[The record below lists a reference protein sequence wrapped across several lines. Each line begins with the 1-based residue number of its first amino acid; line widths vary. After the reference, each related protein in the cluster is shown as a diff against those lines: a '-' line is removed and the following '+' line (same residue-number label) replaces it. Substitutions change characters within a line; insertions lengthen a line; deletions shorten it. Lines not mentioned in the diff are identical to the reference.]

1 MNNVPIINKISDYLK
16 EDVVPFSMPG
26 HKMGR
31 AFNDELK
38 SILLEGDLT
47 EVEGLDNLHNPEG
60 IIKDAQDKLTRLYK
74 SKQSY
79 FLINGSTCGNLI
91 MVFSA
96 FNEGDKV
103 LVERNCHRSI
113 MNGVILRKLEPIFI
127 KNKYDKKLKAP
138 IGIDLDSLDEL
149 LKVENNIK
157 GIILTYPN
165 YYGIG
170 LGIENIIK
178 LCKERNIK
186 VLIDSAHGAHYGFN
200 KKLPKSPQELGADMV
215 IMSAHKTLPSLT
227 QTSYLHVNNLKYI
240 GNVEFYKGIFMSTSP
255 SYMLMMSLDYAR
267 NYLENYGENDYN
279 KLIKIIKEFRGKI
292 KDISYLNIVDKEFIC
307 ENCED
312 DKNKACSRCNLQYDF
327 SRIVINLKYGYNG
340 NKLLKYLR
348 ENRIQ
353 CEMSDN
359 KNIVLIPTPFNKKED
374 FDILYK
380 VLLNC
385 DVEMIKSKEQ
395 NFYNIDIPKRKF
407 MPYEIIGKESEE
419 VCLSD
424 SLGRVVFENIIP
436 YPPGVPILVSG
447 EIIEQEHIKYIENY
461 INEGTNIIGVNN
473 HYIKVIK
480 SDDKV

>member
-1 MNNVPIINKISDYLK
+1 MK
-16 EDVVPFSMPG
+16 
-26 HKMGR
+26 
-31 AFNDELK
+31 FNDEF
-38 SILLEGDLT
+38 
-47 EVEGLDNLHNPEG
+47 
-60 IIKDAQDKLTRLYK
+60 DK
-74 SKQSY
+74 
-79 FLINGSTCGNLI
+79 
-91 MVFSA
+91 
-96 FNEGDKV
+96 
-103 LVERNCHRSI
+103 
-113 MNGVILRKLEPIFI
+113 
-127 KNKYDKKLKAP
+127 
-138 IGIDLDSLDEL
+138 
-149 LKVENNIK
+149 
-157 GIILTYPN
+157 
-165 YYGIG
+165 
-170 LGIENIIK
+170 
-178 LCKERNIK
+178 
-186 VLIDSAHGAHYGFN
+186 
-200 KKLPKSPQELGADMV
+200 
-215 IMSAHKTLPSLT
+215 
-227 QTSYLHVNNLKYI
+227 
-240 GNVEFYKGIFMSTSP
+240 
-255 SYMLMMSLDYAR
+255 
-267 NYLENYGENDYN
+267 
-279 KLIKIIKEFRGKI
+279 
-292 KDISYLNIVDKEFIC
+292 
-307 ENCED
+307 
-312 DKNKACSRCNLQYDF
+312 
-327 SRIVINLKYGYNG
+327 KYGYNG

-374 FDILYK
+374 FDILYN

>member
-1 MNNVPIINKISDYLK
+1 
-16 EDVVPFSMPG
+16 
-26 HKMGR
+26 
-31 AFNDELK
+31 
-38 SILLEGDLT
+38 
-47 EVEGLDNLHNPEG
+47 
-60 IIKDAQDKLTRLYK
+60 
-74 SKQSY
+74 
-79 FLINGSTCGNLI
+79 
-91 MVFSA
+91 
-96 FNEGDKV
+96 
-103 LVERNCHRSI
+103 

-138 IGIDLDSLDEL
+138 IGIDLDNLDEL

-267 NYLENYGENDYN
+267 NYLENHGENDYN
-279 KLIKIIKEFRGKI
+279 KLIKIIKEFREKI

-374 FDILYK
+374 FDILYN